1 MKCMIWNN
9 KEETTINIYKNFP
22 FVTYTQKETIIS
34 EASSR
39 ETSHLKKV
47 PMENIYV
54 NVVYISDTNL

>member
-1 MKCMIWNN
+1 MIWNN

-22 FVTYTQKETIIS
+22 FVTYTQNETIIS

-39 ETSHLKKV
+39 ETSDLKKV

-54 NVVYISDTNL
+54 NVVYISDTNLL